1 MDRDDWLDVTAIMVI
16 LLGFT
21 SVACLFVY
29 GIINLISQ
37 MSFYSVFP

>member
-16 LLGFT
+16 LLGFI
-21 SVACLFVY
+21 SVTCLFVY